1 VKAEKLTAAEW
12 KALDMQHLLHCNTVL
27 GVHEQTGPLM
37 MVKGEGAVVTD
48 VDGKEYIDALGALWL
63 TNIGYGRSELGEA
76 AKRQMETL
84 HFWSLFWSYG
94 NQPAVELAERIS
106 QLTPGGLNRAFFT
119 SGGSEANESSIK
131 IARLYHARRGNPT
144 KTAVIAL
151 EKAYHGVSYG
161 AMTATGLEGVRAGF
175 APYVENFHHIPS
187 PYCYRCPLAKEY
199 PGCSIACA
207 DLLERKIL
215 ELGPENVAAFM
226 AEPIGGVGGVV
237 EPPKEYFAQVRAIC
251 DKYDV
256 LFIADEVICGFG
268 RTGTWFGV
276 QQYGVTPDI
285 ISCAKGLTSGY
296 MPMGASIV
304 HDRVYEGLKGDGTA
318 YFNHGFT
325 YSGHPVAAAV
335 ALENIRILEDEGL
348 LERAAELGEYTRNRL
363 AALQNPY
370 IGDVRGKGLM
380 LGIELVTDRASK
392 TQPLDPDA
400 GKKVEMACR
409 AEGVLVRALG
419 GFVIAISPPLVIAKE
434 QLDRVVETL
443 DRSIRKVLAG

>member
-1 VKAEKLTAAEW
+1 
-12 KALDMQHLLHCNTVL
+12 
-27 GVHEQTGPLM
+27 
-37 MVKGEGAVVTD
+37 MVKRKFFA
-48 VDGKEYIDALGALWL
+48 
-63 TNIGYGRSELGEA
+63 
-76 AKRQMETL
+76 
-84 HFWSLFWSYG
+84 
-94 NQPAVELAERIS
+94 
-106 QLTPGGLNRAFFT
+106 TPGN
-119 SGGSEANESSIK
+119 
-131 IARLYHARRGNPT
+131 
-144 KTAVIAL
+144 
-151 EKAYHGVSYG
+151 
-161 AMTATGLEGVRAGF
+161 
-175 APYVENFHHIPS
+175 
-187 PYCYRCPLAKEY
+187 
-199 PGCSIACA
+199 
-207 DLLERKIL
+207 
-215 ELGPENVAAFM
+215 
-226 AEPIGGVGGVV
+226 
-237 EPPKEYFAQVRAIC
+237 EYFAQVRAIC